1 MKVEIQDW
9 GETPDGQGVQLYTV
23 VNGRGAEA
31 QITNYGGIVVSL
43 KVPDV
48 DGTLDDVVLGYD
60 TLPEYVD
67 DLSYFGCIV
76 GRYANRIFG
85 GRFTLNGVEHTLT
98 ANERW
103 NHLHGGI
110 RGFNKVVWEAKAVER
125 GSSTGVGLTYLS
137 RDGEEGYPGNLRAEV
152 TYLLTEDS
160 ELRIEYEA
168 TTDRDTVVNLSHHS
182 YFNLGGGG
190 DVLDHDLTLYADRF
204 NPVDGELIPTGEL
217 RSVEGT
223 PMDFTAPTAI
233 GERIEADYEQLKL
246 AGGYD
251 HNWVL
256 NREGP
261 GLSVA
266 ARVHHPVT
274 GRTMEMSTTEPGVQ
288 FYSGNQ
294 LPSHVPGKM
303 ERRYGPRHGLC
314 LEAQHFPDSPN
325 RPEFPSTVLR
335 EGETY
340 RQTTVYRFY
349 AVEKRD

>member
-1 MKVEIQDW
+1 MKVESQEW

-31 QITNYGGIVVSL
+31 QISNYGGIVVSL
-43 KVPDV
+43 KVPDR
-48 DGTLDDVVLGYD
+48 DGRLDDVVLGYD

-76 GRYANRIFG
+76 GRYANRIAG
-85 GRFTLNGVEHTLT
+85 GRFTLNGVGYILT

-110 RGFNKVVWEAKAVER
+110 RGFSKVVWRARAVER
-125 GSSTGVGLTYLS
+125 GSSAGVELTYLS

-152 TYLLTEDS
+152 TYLLTEDD

-168 TTDRDTVVNLSHHS
+168 TTDKDTVVNLSHHS
-182 YFNLGGGG
+182 YFNLAGGG
-190 DVLDHDLTLYADRF
+190 DILSHEFTLLADRF
-204 NPVDGELIPTGEL
+204 TPADGELIPTGEL

-223 PMDFTAPTAI
+223 PMDFTVPTTI
-233 GERIEADYEQLKL
+233 GERIEADYEQLEL

-256 NREGP
+256 NRGDP
-261 GLSVA
+261 GLSLA
-266 ARVHHPVT
+266 AVVHHPVT

-294 LPSHVPGKM
+294 LPTHISGK
-303 ERRYGPRHGLC
+303 RGSRYGPRHGLC

-349 AVEKRD
+349 TV

>member
-1 MKVEIQDW
+1 MRMGSQDW
-9 GETPDGQGVQLYTV
+9 GETPDGQVVQLYTV
-23 VNGRGAEA
+23 VNDSGIEA
-31 QITNYGGIVVSL
+31 RITNYGGIVVSL
-43 KVPDV
+43 KVPDRE
-48 DGTLDDVVLGYD
+48 GRLDDVVLRYD

-76 GRYANRIFG
+76 GRYANRIAG
-85 GRFTLNGVEHTLT
+85 GRFTLNGVGYILT

-110 RGFNKVVWEAKAVER
+110 RGFSKMVWEARPVER
-125 GSSTGVGLTYLS
+125 DGSAGLGLSHLS

-152 TYLLTEDS
+152 TYLLTEDD

-182 YFNLGGGG
+182 YFNLAGGG
-190 DVLDHDLTLYADRF
+190 DVLDQELTLLADRF
-204 NPVDGELIPTGEL
+204 TPVDGELIPTGEL
-217 RSVEGT
+217 RGVKGT

-233 GERIEADYEQLKL
+233 GERIGADYEQLEL

-256 NREGP
+256 NKEGS
-261 GLSVA
+261 GLSLA
-266 ARVHHPVT
+266 AVVHHPGT
-274 GRTMEMSTTEPGVQ
+274 GRTMEAYTTEPGVQ

-294 LPSHVPGKM
+294 IPSHIPGKGG
-303 ERRYGPRHGLC
+303 RRYGPRHGLC

-325 RPEFPSTVLR
+325 RPEFPSTTLR

-349 AVEKRD
+349 AV

>member
-1 MKVEIQDW
+1 MKVESQDW

-23 VNGRGAEA
+23 VNGRGAAA

-48 DGTLDDVVLGYD
+48 DGRLDDVVLGYD

-76 GRYANRIFG
+76 GRYANRIAG
-85 GRFTLNGVEHTLT
+85 GRFTLKGVEHTLT

-110 RGFNKVVWEAKAVER
+110 RGFSKVVWGARAVER
-125 GSSTGVGLTYLS
+125 GGSAGLGLSYLS
-137 RDGEEGYPGNLRAEV
+137 RDGEEGYPGNLRADV
-152 TYLLTEDS
+152 TYLLTEDD

-190 DVLDHDLTLYADRF
+190 DVLNHDLTLYADRF
-204 NPVDGELIPTGEL
+204 TPVDGELIPTGEL

-256 NREGP
+256 NREGS

-266 ARVHHPVT
+266 ARVHHPGT
-274 GRTMEMSTTEPGVQ
+274 GRTMEVSTTEPGVQ

-294 LPSHVPGKM
+294 LPTQIPGKRG
-303 ERRYGPRHGLC
+303 RRYGPHRGLC

-325 RPEFPSTVLR
+325 RPEFPSTVLK

-349 AVEKRD
+349 TE

>member
-1 MKVEIQDW
+1 MKVEIQNW
-9 GETPDGQGVQLYTV
+9 GETPDGQAVQLYTI
-23 VNGRGAEA
+23 VNGRGFEA
-31 QITNYGGIVVSL
+31 RITNYGGIVVSL
-43 KVPDV
+43 KVPDG
-48 DGTLDDVVLGYD
+48 DGRLDDVVLGYD

-76 GRYANRIFG
+76 GRYANRVAG

-110 RGFNKVVWEAKAVER
+110 KGFSKVVWGSEALEKDDSA
-125 GSSTGVGLTYLS
+125 GVRLTYLS
-137 RDGEEGYPGNLRAEV
+137 HDGEEGYPGNLRAEV
-152 TYLLTEDS
+152 SYLLTEDD
-160 ELRIEYEA
+160 ELRIEYTA
-168 TTDRDTVVNLSHHS
+168 TTDRETVVNLSHHS
-182 YFNLGGGG
+182 YFNLAGGG
-190 DVLDHDLTLYADRF
+190 DVLDHKLTLLADRF
-204 NPVDGELIPTGEL
+204 TPVDGELIPTGET

-223 PMDFTAPTAI
+223 PMDFNTPTGI
-233 GERIEADYEQLKL
+233 GERIEADCEQLEL

-261 GLSVA
+261 RLSPA
-266 ARVHHPVT
+266 ARVHHPGT
-274 GRTMEMSTTEPGVQ
+274 RRTMEVSTTEPGVQ

-294 LPSHVPGKM
+294 LPTHIPGKRG
-303 ERRYGPRHGLC
+303 RRYGPRHGLC

-335 EGETY
+335 ESETY

-349 AVEKRD
+349 TV

>member
-1 MKVEIQDW
+1 MKIESQDW
-9 GETPDGQGVQLYTV
+9 GEAPDGQGVQLYTI
-23 VNGRGAEA
+23 VNDLGAEA
-31 QITNYGGIVVSL
+31 RITNYGGIVVSL
-43 KVPDV
+43 RVPDR
-48 DGTLDDVVLGYD
+48 DGGLDDVVLGYD

-67 DLSYFGCIV
+67 DLSYFGCVV
-76 GRYANRIFG
+76 GRYANRIAG
-85 GRFTLNGVEHTLT
+85 GRFTLNGVEYILT

-110 RGFNKVVWEAKAVER
+110 KGFSKVVWEARVVER
-125 GSSTGVGLTYLS
+125 AGSAGVSLSYLS
-137 RDGEEGYPGNLRAEV
+137 RDGDEGYPGNLRAEV
-152 TYLLTEDS
+152 TYLLTEDD

-182 YFNLGGGG
+182 YFNLAGGG
-190 DVLDHDLTLYADRF
+190 DILSHELTLLADSF
-204 NPVDGELIPTGEL
+204 TPVDGELIPTGEL
-217 RSVEGT
+217 RSVTGT
-223 PMDFTAPTAI
+223 PMDFTAPTTI
-233 GERIEADYEQLKL
+233 GERIEADDEQLEI

-256 NREGP
+256 KREGS
-261 GLSVA
+261 GLSLA

-274 GRTMEMSTTEPGVQ
+274 GRTMEMSTTEPGIQ

-294 LPSHVPGKM
+294 LLTHISGKRG
-303 ERRYGPRHGLC
+303 RRFGPRHGLC

-349 AVEKRD
+349 IV

>member
-1 MKVEIQDW
+1 MKVESQDW
-9 GETPDGQGVQLYTV
+9 GETPEGQGIQLYSI

-43 KVPDV
+43 KVPDR
-48 DGTLDDVVLGYD
+48 DGRLDDVVLGYD

-76 GRYANRIFG
+76 GRYANRIAG
-85 GRFTLNGVEHTLT
+85 GRFTLNGVGYTLT

-110 RGFNKVVWEAKAVER
+110 KGFSKVVWDARTVER
-125 GSSTGVGLTYLS
+125 GGSAGVMLSYLS
-137 RDGEEGYPGNLRAEV
+137 WDGEEGYPGNLMANV
-152 TYLLTEDS
+152 AYLLTEDD

-182 YFNLGGGG
+182 YFNLAGGG
-190 DVLDHDLTLYADRF
+190 DVLDHELTMHADRF
-204 NPVDGELIPTGEL
+204 TPVDGELIPTGEF
-217 RSVEGT
+217 RGVEGT

-233 GERIEADYEQLKL
+233 GERIEADYEQLEL

-251 HNWVL
+251 QNWVL
-256 NREGP
+256 NRVGP
-261 GLSVA
+261 GLSLA
-266 ARVHHPVT
+266 ARVHHPGT

-294 LPSHVPGKM
+294 LPTSITGRM
-303 ERRYGPRHGLC
+303 GSQYGPRHGFC

-349 AVEKRD
+349 AT